1 MKKVICILSA
11 VVFMISQAVLSYADY
26 INPVYAP
33 ESIQNDMKTNMYDDS
48 SAYNF
53 LFGTK
58 NVRFDFNSAIPVYSD
73 KYDKETE
80 YSSFSEM
87 IFFTERYAVPVYNS
101 KSNEFLGLARFGK
114 IVPYDELP
122 QILKDHDYTAEL
134 SLHHAGEWELK
145 SFSSDNYYENLLYKI
160 ENNNAPADKVYYVE
174 ILYLNRYG
182 LLYVSSDENG
192 ELTENF
198 LDVSKADSNDGENSV
213 CISGEELLREFDYK
227 AEHTNGDEV
236 TGYNNLASDYE
247 LEEDTDEPI
256 DYGNEELEEDT
267 SENNIPNEDTA
278 DEESNLSAPVEAV
291 SNPPTGNNEL
301 EIIIAFVIFSASVC
315 LHRYACFIHTEKQN
329 NIK

>member
-11 VVFMISQAVLSYADY
+11 IVFMISQAVLSYADD

-58 NVRFDFNSAIPVYSD
+58 NVRFDFNSAIPVYSC

-114 IVPYDELP
+114 IVPYNELHP
-122 QILKDHDYTAEL
+122 VLKDDEYYADL
-134 SLHHAGEWELK
+134 SLQHEGEWELK
-145 SFSSDNYYENLLYKI
+145 SFTNTTYYENLLYQI

-182 LLYVSSDENG
+182 LLYVSSNENG

-198 LDVSKADSNDGENSV
+198 LDVSKTDSNDGENNV
-213 CISGEELLREFDYK
+213 YISGDELLREFAYEE
-227 AEHTNGDEV
+227 EHTNGDEV
-236 TGYNNLASDYE
+236 TGYNNLASYDE
-247 LEEDTDEPI
+247 LEEDTDEPV
-256 DYGNEELEEDT
+256 DYGNEDLEEDT
-267 SENNIPNEDTA
+267 SENNIPNENRA

-301 EIIIAFVIFSASVC
+301 EIIAFVIFSASIC
-315 LHRYACFIHTEKQN
+315 LLYSHRKAK
-329 NIK
+329 

>member
-1 MKKVICILSA
+1 MKKIICILSA
-11 VVFMISQAVLSYADY
+11 IVFMTSQAVLSYADD

-58 NVRFDFNSAIPVYSD
+58 NVRFDFNSAIPVYAC
-73 KYDKETE
+73 KYDKETD

-101 KSNEFLGLARFGK
+101 KSNEFLGLANFGE
-114 IVPYDELP
+114 IVPYDELHP
-122 QILKDHDYTAEL
+122 VLKDDEYYVNQ
-134 SLHHAGEWELK
+134 SLQHAGEWEIK
-145 SFSSDNYYENLLYKI
+145 SFTNTTYYENLLYQI
-160 ENNNAPADKVYYVE
+160 ENNNNPADKVYYVE

-182 LLYVSSDENG
+182 LLYVSSNENG

-213 CISGEELLREFDYK
+213 YISGEELLREFDYR

-247 LEEDTDEPI
+247 LEEDTDEPV
-256 DYGNEELEEDT
+256 DHGNEDLEEDT
-267 SENNIPNEDTA
+267 SESNIPNEDSA
-278 DEESNLSAPVEAV
+278 DEESNLSAPVEAA

-301 EIIIAFVIFSASVC
+301 EIIAFVIFSASLC
-315 LHRYACFIHTEKQN
+315 LLYSHRKAK
-329 NIK
+329 

>member
-11 VVFMISQAVLSYADY
+11 IVFMISQAVLSYADD

-114 IVPYDELP
+114 IAPYDELP
-122 QILKDHDYTAEL
+122 QVLKDDEYYADL

-145 SFSSDNYYENLLYKI
+145 SFTNTTYYENLLYQI

-182 LLYVSSDENG
+182 LLYVSSNENG

-198 LDVSKADSNDGENSV
+198 LDVSKADSNDGESSV
-213 CISGEELLREFDYK
+213 YISGEELLREFDYK
-227 AEHTNGDEV
+227 EEHTNGDEV
-236 TGYNNLASDYE
+236 TGYSSLAFDDE

-256 DYGNEELEEDT
+256 DYKKEELEEDT
-267 SENNIPNEDTA
+267 SENNIPNEDPA
-278 DEESNLSAPVEAV
+278 EEGSNLSAPVEAV
-291 SNPPTGNNEL
+291 SNPPTGNNGL
-301 EIIIAFVIFSASVC
+301 EAIAFVIFSASIC
-315 LHRYACFIHTEKQN
+315 LLYSHKKAK
-329 NIK
+329 